1 MTLPHEFIFV
11 LVQYFSGTIV
21 SENSCVFVC
30 LRVWGGG
37 RKVGEGGW
45 KKHKKG

>member
-21 SENSCVFVC
+21 SENSCVCVC
-30 LRVWGGG
+30 VRVCGG
-37 RKVGEGGW
+37 REVGEGGW
-45 KKHKKG
+45 KKYKKG